1 MFTYIYD
8 VFVPNDFGF
17 IPGRLDIVVVLALY
31 AATYVIIR
39 QLGGRAWSLVY
50 VALIPFLNWAFGFI
64 GDVPVVAPNDLAE
77 KGISLHP
84 LALVTGAVFVVRD
97 FVQREIGQRVLI
109 LMAIAI
115 GWSVYYAPLW
125 LALASGLAF
134 AISEGFDWLVYTLS
148 KYRLSTRILLSS
160 AVAAPIDTAV
170 FLYGAD
176 ISKQLEFGAD
186 PGNSLHLANYIVILI
201 GKMITAYWMSRVIRA
216 REDRGLI
223 DPAAA

>member
-1 MFTYIYD
+1 MLADLYS
-8 VFVPNDFGF
+8 VFVPNNMPFV
-17 IPGRLDIVVVLALY
+17 PGSFDIIVVFALY
-31 AATYVIIR
+31 AATYVVIR
-39 QLGGRAWSLVY
+39 ALGGGRWSMLY
-50 VALIPFLNWAFGFI
+50 VALIPFLNWAFGFV
-64 GDVPVVAPNDLAE
+64 GDVPVVGPNEIVE

-134 AISEGFDWLVYTLS
+134 AISEGFDWLVYTFS

-176 ISKQLEFGAD
+176 LSKQIEFGAD

-223 DPAAA
+223 DPKAA